1 MKRNHIQILALIAT
15 MICCACSNEVGLD
28 ELKAD
33 PKLVLYCFPNVDND
47 TTIISLTASRPM
59 YQNSKMVSSNDMYGV
74 RDAHITY
81 TVNGEKQTVFFTEEE
96 TDLMPPRSYYVIGH
110 HQVGDLVRIEASVEG
125 LPSVQAET
133 VIPDMPF
140 IDEVKQVMIHRDN
153 QNFRQFQ
160 VTIADN
166 PNADDFYAIRLEM
179 ESCNDSIVTITTTT
193 INTDDEP
200 ALKAGGSID
209 DLLDDENTFYGQFY
223 IFNDDTF
230 NDNRYTL
237 HLNVNEHDIFHAN
250 MEADDATRKVHV
262 KLYKITPA
270 YFRFI
275 KSIND
280 QTNYELGEYG
290 LAPTSPTFNDV
301 DGGLGVVGGFNM
313 TEHVMTITQNNLSV
327 SNDK

>member
-1 MKRNHIQILALIAT
+1 MKRNHIQILALIVT

-33 PKLVLYCFPNVDND
+33 PKLVMYCFPNVDND
-47 TTIISLTASRPM
+47 TTIISLTVSRPM
-59 YQNSKMVSSNDMYGV
+59 YQNKLMVSVDDMYGV
-74 RDAHITY
+74 RDAHVTY
-81 TVNGEKQTVFFTEEE
+81 TVNGEKRTVYYSEGKTN
-96 TDLMPPRSYYVIGH
+96 LMPPRSYYVTGH
-110 HQVGDLVRIEASVEG
+110 HQVGDHVRIEASVEG
-125 LPSVQAET
+125 LPSVHAET

-153 QNFRQFQ
+153 RNYRQFQ

-166 PNADDFYAIRLEM
+166 PNTDDYYAITLEE
-179 ESCNDSIVTITTTT
+179 ESRNDSFVTMTMVT

-200 ALKAGGSID
+200 SLKAGGSMD

-223 IFNDDTF
+223 IFNDDMF
-230 NDNRYTL
+230 HDGHYTL
-237 HLNVNEHDIFHAN
+237 HLNMDEFDILNAN
-250 MEADDATRKVHV
+250 TDADDKTRKVHV
-262 KLYKITPA
+262 KLYKITPE
-270 YFRFI
+270 YYRFI

-290 LAPTSPTFNDV
+290 LAPTSPTFNQV

-313 TEHVMTITQNNLSV
+313 TEHIVTITQNNLSV
-327 SNDK
+327 SNDQ

>member
-1 MKRNHIQILALIAT
+1 MKRNHIQILALIVT
-15 MICCACSNEVGLD
+15 LICCACSNDVGLD
-28 ELKAD
+28 ELRSD

-59 YQNSKMVSSNDMYGV
+59 YQNNLMVSANDMYGV

-81 TVNGEKQTVFFTEEE
+81 TVNGEKHTVFFTEEK
-96 TDLMPPRSYYVIGH
+96 TDLMPPRSYYVTGH
-110 HQVGDLVRIEASVEG
+110 HQVGDHIRIEASVDG

-140 IDEVKQVMIHRDN
+140 IDEVKDVMIHRDN
-153 QNFRQFQ
+153 QKFRQFQ

-166 PNADDFYAIRLEM
+166 PDTNDFYAVRLEM
-179 ESCNDSIVTITTTT
+179 ESSNNSIVTVTNAT

-237 HLNVNEHDIFHAN
+237 HLNVNEYDIFHAN
-250 MEADDATRKVHV
+250 TDMDDTTRKVHV
-262 KLYKITPA
+262 KLYKITPE

-290 LAPTSPTFNDV
+290 LAPTSPTFNHV
-301 DGGLGVVGGFNM
+301 DGGLGVIGGFNM
-313 TEHVMTITQNNLSV
+313 TEHVVTITQNNFSV